1 LGFLRVVINGSV
13 IVAESSIDDFI
24 EFLESLVENIKKSNM
39 MINRLIID
47 YVNYM
52 DFREQY

>member
-24 EFLESLVENIKKSNM
+24 EFLESLVDNIKKSNM

-52 DFREQY
+52 DFKEQY

>member
-24 EFLESLVENIKKSNM
+24 EFLEGLVENIKKSNM
-39 MINRLIID
+39 MINRLVID
-47 YVNYM
+47 YVDYI

>member
-1 LGFLRVVINGSV
+1 MGFLRIVINESV
-13 IVAESSIDDFI
+13 IVTESSIDDFI

-47 YVNYM
+47 YVDYL